1 MSMDDYRS
9 KIDAIDEEIVKKL
22 EERMRVAEE
31 IARYKKN
38 NELPVLDAMRER
50 EKIDKGTDR
59 AVETNRG
66 VVKCRIYLSKL
77 RCLVFLRHMIRR
89 QNMGIQTLTIKE
101 T

>member
-38 NELPVLDAMRER
+38 TVISE
-50 EKIDKGTDR
+50 EK
-59 AVETNRG
+59 A
-66 VVKCRIYLSKL
+66 
-77 RCLVFLRHMIRR
+77 
-89 QNMGIQTLTIKE
+89 IQ
-101 T
+101 

>member
-38 NELPVLDAMRER
+38 NEIPVLDAMR
-50 EKIDKGTDR
+50 
-59 AVETNRG
+59 
-66 VVKCRIYLSKL
+66 
-77 RCLVFLRHMIRR
+77 
-89 QNMGIQTLTIKE
+89 
-101 T
+101 